1 MVGNKI
7 TIVGAGTTGYSL
19 ALAYSWGG
27 YQVTLLDKDANQ
39 LEKAISLIK
48 SAINVLKS
56 EGLIK
61 EKESENILCRIET
74 TIDDVEA
81 YSEADFMLEAVYEDE
96 QIKKEVFKQA
106 DKYCPEHTIFMS
118 NTSYLNIFRFVE
130 VKRSRRKRLLIT
142 HWYAPPHIIPL
153 VEVVTSDDTSS
164 DVLNT
169 VIDSLEAIGKT
180 PVCLKYYIPGFIVN
194 RIQYLISS
202 EMFWLVDNGYAEVE
216 DIDKAVKASIG
227 IRMPVVGIM
236 QSLDFTGF
244 DTLLRTR
251 STTKIE
257 PEWSPGP
264 PKLIKDKVDKGELG
278 VKTGKG
284 IYSYTSKPED
294 VLQTRDLN
302 YIRILRQLKELKPL
316 E

>member
-1 MVGNKI
+1 M
-7 TIVGAGTTGYSL
+7 GAGTTGYSL

-48 SAINVLKS
+48 SAINVLEK
-56 EGLIK
+56 ERVIK
-61 EKESENILCRIET
+61 KEESENILCKIET
-74 TIDDVEA
+74 TTDIAEA
-81 YSEADFMLEAVYEDE
+81 YNAPDFMLESVYEDE
-96 QIKKEVFKQA
+96 QVKKEVFKQA
-106 DKYCPEHTIFMS
+106 DKNCPEHTIFMS
-118 NTSYLNIFRFVE
+118 NTSYLNIFKFVE
-130 VKRSRRKRLLIT
+130 VKKSRRERLLIT

-153 VEVVTSDDTSS
+153 VEVVTSDDTSK
-164 DVLNT
+164 DVLNN
-169 VIDSLEAIGKT
+169 VIDSLESIGKT
-180 PVCLKYYIPGFIVN
+180 PVCLKSYIPGFIVN

-236 QSLDFTGF
+236 QSCDFTGL

-251 STTKIE
+251 TSTKIV

-278 VKTGKG
+278 VKTGRG
-284 IYSYTSKPED
+284 IYSYTNKPED
-294 VLQTRDLN
+294 LLQSRDSN
-302 YIRILRQLKELKPL
+302 YISILRRLKELKPL
-316 E
+316 K